1 MDRKIFFL
9 TFICFIVLLFQI
21 IPANNVKPA
30 SAYPFYKRM
39 VSFDK
44 KSSFD
49 TGFSSSTDERKH
61 NIKLCSSKIN
71 NTVLECGEEFSF
83 NKKVGKRT
91 EKNGYKKA
99 KIIVDGKFVDGVGGG
114 VCQVST
120 TLYNAVI
127 LAGLTVNECHPHSL
141 GVSYVSPSFDAMVS
155 SSSDLRF
162 TNTTNGP
169 LLIKISTKEDV
180 LRVEIY
186 GEKDEYS
193 YERLSE
199 ECEVIPEP
207 EPEVIYDDNLFENE
221 ITYLSYGK
229 TGLKSKGYILKYKN
243 GKLIEKR
250 LIRKDTYKPIKA
262 VVTKGTKIVDVTES
276 DFIAKK

>member
-1 MDRKIFFL
+1 MDKKIFFL
-9 TFICFIVLLFQI
+9 TLICFIVLFFQLVPQNNI
-21 IPANNVKPA
+21 QPAL
-30 SAYPFYKRM
+30 AYPYYKRM

-44 KSSFD
+44 KSSFY
-49 TGFSSSTDERKH
+49 TSFSNSTDERKH

-91 EKNGYKKA
+91 EKNGYKTA

-141 GVSYVSPSFDAMVS
+141 GVSYVTPSFDAMVS
-155 SSSDLRF
+155 SSADLKF
-162 TNTTNGP
+162 TNDTNGP
-169 LLIKISTKEDV
+169 LLIKISTTDDII
-180 LRVEIY
+180 RVEIY
-186 GEKDEYS
+186 GEKDDYK

-199 ECEVIPEP
+199 LCEVIPEP
-207 EPEVIYDDNLFENE
+207 EPEVIYDDNLLDGVTN
-221 ITYLSYGK
+221 YLSYGK
-229 TGLKSKGYILKYKN
+229 TGTKSKGYILKYKN
-243 GKLIEKR
+243 GKLVEKR

-262 VVTKGTKIVDVTES
+262 VVLKGTKPINDVDS
-276 DFIAKK
+276 II